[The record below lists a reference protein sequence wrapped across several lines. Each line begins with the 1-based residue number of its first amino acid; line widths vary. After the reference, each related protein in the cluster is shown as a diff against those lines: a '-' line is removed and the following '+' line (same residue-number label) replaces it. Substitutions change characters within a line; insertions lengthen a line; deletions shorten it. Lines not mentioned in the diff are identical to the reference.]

1 MNVRNV
7 KPQIDSYFMHVTCDK
22 SYFSSTKST
31 QIITPF
37 FVGKKEEGKKTFM
50 ASHMTLAEKFRRHDL
65 TKMKASSSSSQLVNP
80 VGGLLLNPNMPKL
93 SQGRKK
99 SYLVALVVVV
109 EPYLM
114 MFVGSEQKKKT
125 LTNRTYRCAVCTFFH
140 YLSV

>member
-1 MNVRNV
+1 ML
-7 KPQIDSYFMHVTCDK
+7 
-22 SYFSSTKST
+22 
-31 QIITPF
+31 
-37 FVGKKEEGKKTFM
+37 GKKKKKKGKKTFM

-114 MFVGSEQKKKT
+114 MFVGSEQKKDF
-125 LTNRTYRCAVCTFFH
+125 N
-140 YLSV
+140 

>member
-1 MNVRNV
+1 
-7 KPQIDSYFMHVTCDK
+7 
-22 SYFSSTKST
+22 
-31 QIITPF
+31 
-37 FVGKKEEGKKTFM
+37 M

-125 LTNRTYRCAVCTFFH
+125 LTNRTYR
-140 YLSV
+140 

>member
-1 MNVRNV
+1 M
-7 KPQIDSYFMHVTCDK
+7 
-22 SYFSSTKST
+22 
-31 QIITPF
+31 
-37 FVGKKEEGKKTFM
+37 GKKEEEGKKTFM

-114 MFVGSEQKKKT
+114 MFVASEQKKR
-125 LTNRTYRCAVCTFFH
+125 L
-140 YLSV
+140 